1 MKRTKKLIKSIFV
14 LLTLGFLVS
23 CGDSGF
29 NTDYSMKA
37 IVESVGNGRLEVTVY
52 DAEYAEGTYSINFDG
67 DTKFLNA
74 NGKKIT
80 VSDIAVG
87 DKVEIFYG
95 GQVMLSYPPQIYASK
110 IRKL

>member
-1 MKRTKKLIKSIFV
+1 MKRTKKLIKRIFV

-37 IVESVGNGRLEVTVY
+37 IVESIGNGRLEVTVY

-67 DTKFLNA
+67 DTKFLDV
-74 NGKKIT
+74 NGKKIAS
-80 VSDIAVG
+80 SDIAVG